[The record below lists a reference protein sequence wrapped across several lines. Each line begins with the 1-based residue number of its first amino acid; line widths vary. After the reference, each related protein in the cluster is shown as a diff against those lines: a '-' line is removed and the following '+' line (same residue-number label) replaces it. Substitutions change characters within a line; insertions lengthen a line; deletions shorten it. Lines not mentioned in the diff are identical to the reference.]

1 MLVTTLI
8 VANEK
13 YHVRN
18 VLLLCSRVKM
28 GHYYVFYLFD
38 LGFLRSS
45 DGKESTCNA
54 GDLGSMPELED
65 H

>member
-1 MLVTTLI
+1 MFVTTLI
-8 VANEK
+8 VANER

-28 GHYYVFYLFD
+28 GHYYVFCLFD
-38 LGFLRSS
+38 LGFLHSS

-54 GDLGSMPELED
+54 GDLGSVPELED